1 MYPRLKGHVVLHIRR
16 LLASFIMEDSRGTIY
31 LNRCCDVLALGN
43 RAGALIAWSAWIR
56 RSKEL
61 LRSPRGLNAWPRHG
75 RWSPD
80 VGVSN
85 QRPPGHLSPD
95 IGVSSPGPPG
105 RWSLLVL

>member
-1 MYPRLKGHVVLHIRR
+1 MYPRFKGHVVLHIRR

-31 LNRCCDVLALGN
+31 LNQCCDVPALGN
-43 RAGALIAWSAWIR
+43 IAGALIPWSAWMR

-61 LRSPRGLNAWPRHG
+61 LRSPRGLNLGPQHG

-85 QRPPGHLSPD
+85 QKPPGRLSPD
-95 IGVSSPGPPG
+95 IGVSNPGPPI
-105 RWSLLVL
+105 RWSLLAM